1 MPCLVLREKLKFSVA
16 GAAAG
21 IGEALPLFGN
31 KLPVVGTRLEGEL
44 QYAKGRR
51 IAQFAVGLWR
61 AERAVILAAG
71 ANDEFANAA
80 HGIGSATRRLRGEAL
95 VIVVV
100 AADNHVGVGFIECL
114 PKGLHGQIISMS
126 AAGTEE
132 QIGRAHV

>member
-1 MPCLVLREKLKFSVA
+1 MPCLVLREKLKFSGA

-44 QYAKGRR
+44 QYAKGRG
-51 IAQFAVGLWR
+51 IAQFAVGLRR

-80 HGIGSATRRLRGEAL
+80 LGIGGAIRRLRGEA
-95 VIVVV
+95 VGIMVVGPHPGSV
-100 AADNHVGVGFIECL
+100 AGFLRSVG
-114 PKGLHGQIISMS
+114 KG
-126 AAGTEE
+126 AN
-132 QIGRAHV
+132 RRVRP

>member
-44 QYAKGRR
+44 QYAKGRG
-51 IAQFAVGLWR
+51 IAQFAVGLRR
-61 AERAVILAAG
+61 AERAGSLAAG

-80 HGIGSATRRLRGEAL
+80 LGIGGPPSRVRGAARSTNAGAPCAHTGGAVAKSRPGRPHASGSACR
-95 VIVVV
+95 
-100 AADNHVGVGFIECL
+100 
-114 PKGLHGQIISMS
+114 S
-126 AAGTEE
+126 
-132 QIGRAHV
+132 